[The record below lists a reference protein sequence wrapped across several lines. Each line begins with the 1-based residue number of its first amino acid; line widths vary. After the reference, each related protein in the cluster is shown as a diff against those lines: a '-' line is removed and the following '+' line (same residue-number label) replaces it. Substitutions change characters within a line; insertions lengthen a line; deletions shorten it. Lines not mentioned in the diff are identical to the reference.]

1 MCGSAELTDVQV
13 TISECHQMATLLH
26 GLNASLYM
34 MNRLKV
40 YIEYYTGLPAS
51 AATLDMRAALVDF
64 SGAILSFLAEA
75 ISTLKRNTASRTI
88 QAFWRGETCPD
99 FKEKCDRVA
108 QRAEAAAHNC
118 DRLLST
124 QDRQKAKDLGDRLEG
139 SLKDLQKLHLLQ
151 NTLDS
156 FQEKFDLSALD
167 PLNGAAFD
175 SHDEEH
181 NARCLAGTRVGIL
194 EQINRWADR
203 HDSKQIFWLHGG
215 AGTGKS
221 TISRTVAYNLHEQDR
236 LGASFFFKRGEGN
249 RSNANRLFTTIAAQL
264 AQKSSSIRS
273 GVIKT
278 LNRTPTIAHKSLSQQ
293 FDELI
298 LKPLCENKHDTGAN
312 LITVIDALD
321 EIDNNLDIK
330 TVLNLFRGLGPLS
343 SGMRLRLVVTSR
355 PEVPVRLG
363 FSKMTAETHRDITLH
378 DVDPREIENDI
389 ALYMNYELAS
399 IRDSR
404 TTPTLPEDWPGQEA
418 IHALVQQANPLF
430 IFAATTCRFIGDPKG
445 NPRSRLEKILDQQS
459 QTLGSKLDQTYQP
472 VLEQLFAD
480 QSHGSDEEEFEQY
493 MELIGSIV
501 LLADPLSAK
510 SVSTLLRM
518 DYEDVCTRLDWLH
531 SVLSV
536 PDDPNAPVRPLHL
549 SFREFLIDPR
559 KRNKSHFWIDECRV
573 HELLATRCIELLSE
587 PGWLKQDICNLK
599 MPGARRTDISNQ
611 TVQDAIPA
619 EVAYACR
626 YWVYHVRCSSRRI
639 DEGLIQNFLRK
650 HLLHW
655 IEAISW
661 LGDVAGMVEQ
671 INTLRMMIEVCL
683 ICLIRWLA
691 VKC

>member
-1 MCGSAELTDVQV
+1 
-13 TISECHQMATLLH
+13 MATLLH
-26 GLNASLYM
+26 GLKTSLYM

-40 YIEYYTGLPAS
+40 YMEYYTGLPTS
-51 AATLDMRAALVDF
+51 AARLDLRAALVEF

-75 ISTLKRNTASRTI
+75 ISTFKKNTATRTI

-99 FKEKCDRVA
+99 FEEKCDRVA

-118 DRLLST
+118 DRQLSM

-151 NTLDS
+151 NTLNRLQD
-156 FQEKFDLSALD
+156 KFDLSALD
-167 PLNGAAFD
+167 PLNGTAFD

-194 EQINRWADR
+194 EQINRWAER
-203 HDSKQIFWLHGG
+203 HDSEQIFWLHGG

-221 TISRTVAYNLHEQDR
+221 TISRTVAYNLHERDR

-249 RSNANRLFTTIAAQL
+249 RSKANRLFTTIAAQL

-273 GVIKT
+273 GVIET
-278 LNRTPTIAHKSLSQQ
+278 LNKIPTIAHKSLSQQ

-321 EIDNNLDIK
+321 EIDNDRDIR
-330 TVLNLFRGLGPLS
+330 TVLNLFRGLGQLS

-363 FSKMTAETHRDITLH
+363 FSEMTKETHRDITLH
-378 DVDPREIENDI
+378 EVDPPIIEHDI
-389 ALYMNYELAS
+389 ALYMNHELAS

-404 TTPTLPEDWPGQEA
+404 TTPSLPEDWPGQEA
-418 IHALVQQANPLF
+418 VCALVRGAVPLF
-430 IFAATTCRFIGDPKG
+430 IFAATICRFIGDPKG
-445 NPRSRLEKILDQQS
+445 NPKSRLRKILYHQS
-459 QTLGSKLDQTYQP
+459 QALGSKLDQTYQP
-472 VLEQLFAD
+472 VLEQLLMD
-480 QSHGSDEEEFEQY
+480 QSQSSEEGEFEQY

-518 DYEDVCTRLDWLH
+518 DYEDVCIRLDWLH

-536 PDDPNAPVRPLHL
+536 SQDPDAPIRPLHL
-549 SFREFLIDPR
+549 SFREFLVDPR
-559 KRNKSHFWIDECRV
+559 KRNKSNFWVDKCRV
-573 HELLATRCIELLSE
+573 HESLATRCIELLSE
-587 PGWLKQDICNLK
+587 PGRLKHDICNLEL
-599 MPGARRTDISNQ
+599 PGARRADISNQ
-611 TVQDAIPA
+611 TIQDAIPA

-626 YWVYHVRCSSRRI
+626 YWVYHAHYSSQRI
-639 DEGLIQNFLRK
+639 NEGLIHNFIYK

-661 LGDVAGMVEQ
+661 LGDAAGIVEQ
-671 INTLRMMIEVCL
+671 INTLRIIIKVCL
-683 ICLIRWLA
+683 SYLIL
-691 VKC
+691 